1 MINKM
6 TSMTTRKKIN
16 MCCCCVSRDIFGFK
30 HEDKGWN
37 IDINSNQTEK
47 ICQYINFSSPIVSN
61 QNKNLDF
68 LALDPSK
75 IKEEC
80 TRKLSKISNF
90 KFRCTTIDVSHTLF
104 DFLTK
109 VEADYLILDNGWAR
123 YNYLQLENG
132 SIITDNN
139 RELIDCL
146 IELKYLPPIA
156 KKIAFTDFD
165 EKYLDERVY
174 EFCNNLIK
182 YYEEK
187 KIILIEVKPAHFY
200 LTKNKTIESFYDN
213 EDEPKL
219 DLAHKLFKKHLK
231 NAHVISAPNIRIA
244 DQNHIWGLYPL
255 HFVKELYTDYYYPLI
270 KEIIDN
276 GEIRDSAKNRI
287 GERFQHIECL
297 NYFKGFYDRLEI
309 SSIVQISEGVKTFHD
324 TYLYFNLLN
333 MKLENLKDASVK
345 EFAKVSFVVYKMNN
359 KWKVALTINVAT
371 EQYYINIWDDNLN
384 CSLLKSIVGYDL
396 EYSSVNSVSVKTQF
410 GYLSARKDGKCALKH
425 LNRQWEHFAIHF

>member
-1 MINKM
+1 M
-6 TSMTTRKKIN
+6 TSMTSEKKIN

-80 TRKLSKISNF
+80 IKKLSKISNF
-90 KFRCTTIDVSHTLF
+90 KFRCTTIDVSHALF

-156 KKIAFTDFD
+156 KKN
-165 EKYLDERVY
+165 
-174 EFCNNLIK
+174 C
-182 YYEEK
+182 
-187 KIILIEVKPAHFY
+187 
-200 LTKNKTIESFYDN
+200 
-213 EDEPKL
+213 
-219 DLAHKLFKKHLK
+219 
-231 NAHVISAPNIRIA
+231 
-244 DQNHIWGLYPL
+244 LY
-255 HFVKELYTDYYYPLI
+255 
-270 KEIIDN
+270 
-276 GEIRDSAKNRI
+276 
-287 GERFQHIECL
+287 RF
-297 NYFKGFYDRLEI
+297 
-309 SSIVQISEGVKTFHD
+309 
-324 TYLYFNLLN
+324 
-333 MKLENLKDASVK
+333 
-345 EFAKVSFVVYKMNN
+345 
-359 KWKVALTINVAT
+359 
-371 EQYYINIWDDNLN
+371 
-384 CSLLKSIVGYDL
+384 
-396 EYSSVNSVSVKTQF
+396 
-410 GYLSARKDGKCALKH
+410 
-425 LNRQWEHFAIHF
+425 